1 MRSWATK
8 WFTMR
13 SCAHGH
19 VGRLCL
25 LTWPPPHPRA
35 SLTPS
40 PSSGAAGVATEL
52 PRRWQLASLFG
63 AKNCY
68 TTPPTS
74 EGVRVACA
82 RTAPFRASTPAARA
96 AQTLLRGLLGSRP
109 ATASSRATSTP
120 TAARRLEAAQQQ
132 SYKIQYP
139 RKLVQ
144 ELGHPA
150 APVCARFRHTCKYV
164 PSLTTFPYSLGLG
177 GGLLDH
183 RQLPDGAAAPIPWAR
198 DLPQDVPGAGEAG
211 QRRDQ
216 VLRAWAPGGT
226 RHIPQAIWRHQ
237 EGCPSRRDLRLIWTH
252 QASTNALDGCDGK
265 VWSLA

>member
-1 MRSWATK
+1 
-8 WFTMR
+8 MR

-25 LTWPPPHPRA
+25 LAWPPPHPRT

-150 APVCARFRHTCKYV
+150 APVCARFRHGCKWV
-164 PSLTTFPYSLGLG
+164 PSLTTFFPLFGPRRRPAGPPPTAGRGWSTHPMGRRPSPGCPWGRRSRAAPGSSAQSMGTWWGEAYTSSHLAPS
-177 GGLLDH
+177 GGLSEPK
-183 RQLPDGAAAPIPWAR
+183 R
-198 DLPQDVPGAGEAG
+198 
-211 QRRDQ
+211 
-216 VLRAWAPGGT
+216 
-226 RHIPQAIWRHQ
+226 
-237 EGCPSRRDLRLIWTH
+237 S
-252 QASTNALDGCDGK
+252 
-265 VWSLA
+265 